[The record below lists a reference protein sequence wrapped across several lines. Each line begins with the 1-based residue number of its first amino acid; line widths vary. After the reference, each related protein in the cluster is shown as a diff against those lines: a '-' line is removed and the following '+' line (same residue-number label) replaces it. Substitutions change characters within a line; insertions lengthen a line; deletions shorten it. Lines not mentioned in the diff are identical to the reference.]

1 MSSPLKV
8 VLLSGGVGGAK
19 MAEGFAFSRFSAQFS
34 VIGNV
39 ADDQAFHGLWVSP
52 DIDTLTYTLAD
63 EIDTIK
69 GWGLKDESNQ
79 VLDQLKGLGSDT
91 WMYLG
96 DKDFATHIY
105 RTEQRQQGVR
115 PSVIAANIARAYGVS
130 TPILLPT
137 DDCIQ
142 NKVMIE
148 SGWIDFQDYFVKHA
162 CQPAILDFHI
172 AGIETAS
179 ATPEALSAIAGADL
193 IVIAPSNPIVSI
205 KPILSVP
212 GIVDALQQS
221 SAFKVAIS
229 PLVNGQTV
237 KGPADKMMT
246 AAGYRCDVIGVADVY
261 NGLIDGMI
269 IDQQDRDMM
278 SELSAKVEYVLA
290 TDTLMFNR
298 QQKVS
303 LAETI
308 VHFYQAGNG
317 KVAAASAPL
326 HDSARE
332 SAPRFAV

>member
-1 MSSPLKV
+1 MNSPLKI

-19 MAEGFAFSRFSAQFS
+19 MAEGFAFSRSAAQFS

-63 EIDTIK
+63 EIDKTK
-69 GWGLKDESNQ
+69 GWGLRDESNQ
-79 VLDQLKGLGSDT
+79 VLDQLKRLGSDS

-105 RTEQRQQGVR
+105 RTEQRQRGVR
-115 PSVIAANIARAYGVS
+115 PSVIAANIAHAYGVK
-130 TPILLPT
+130 TPIILPT

-148 SGWIDFQDYFVKHA
+148 SGWIDFQDYFVKLA
-162 CQPAILDFHI
+162 CQPDILDFKI
-172 AGIETAS
+172 AGIEAAT
-179 ATPEALSAIAGADL
+179 ATPESLNAIAEADL

-212 GIVDALQQS
+212 GIADVLQHS
-221 SAFKVAIS
+221 SAFKLAVS
-229 PLVNGQTV
+229 PLINGETV
-237 KGPADKMMT
+237 KGPADSMMT
-246 AAGYRCDVIGVADVY
+246 AAGYRSDVEGVADFYSGV
-261 NGLIDGMI
+261 IDGLI
-269 IDQQDRDMM
+269 IDQQDRDRLPR
-278 SELSAKVEYVLA
+278 LSNKVEYVLA

-298 QQKVS
+298 QQKMS

-308 VHFYQAGNG
+308 VHFYQASRGRNNR
-317 KVAAASAPL
+317 
-326 HDSARE
+326 SARSFIE
-332 SAPRFAV
+332 SANALATRTAV